1 MINVIGNIV
10 NVQKKKYIISANV
23 LYLLECESKLDNNW
37 ASFRMSFCMWYLL
50 KGFYSSIMYKKNC
63 IVIKRSC

>member
-23 LYLLECESKLDNNW
+23 LYLLECESKLDNN
-37 ASFRMSFCMWYLL
+37 
-50 KGFYSSIMYKKNC
+50 
-63 IVIKRSC
+63 